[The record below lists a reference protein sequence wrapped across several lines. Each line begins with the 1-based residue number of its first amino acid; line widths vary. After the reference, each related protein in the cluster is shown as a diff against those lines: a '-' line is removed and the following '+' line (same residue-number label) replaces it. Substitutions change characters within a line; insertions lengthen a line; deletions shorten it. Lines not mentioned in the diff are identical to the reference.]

1 MEQQKLLERRQ
12 AVLAVENCICYKPDR
27 GDAICQTR
35 RLKKLEVPREN
46 KSKIHDKFFALKKCP
61 STHHVYHAI
70 HHKLTIKNQV
80 LHPIFCKTPCK
91 NTKTRLHKIS
101 AQTPSSTMN

>member
-35 RLKKLEVPREN
+35 CVKRSSGPREN
-46 KSKIHDKFFALKKCP
+46 ESGIRGIFFAIKKRP
-61 STHHVYHAI
+61 STHHIYHAI
-70 HHKLTIKNQV
+70 HHKLTIQK
-80 LHPIFCKTPCK
+80 P
-91 NTKTRLHKIS
+91 RS
-101 AQTPSSTMN
+101 APHFLQKPLQKHQNRSPQKYSLKLLPAR